1 MIGIL
6 IADINELKSIE
17 YDSIEKVGN
26 YELRIK
32 GDKVYLH
39 SGIGIAN
46 AAAATQKLIDYGVTE
61 LWNYGSVGAYKDH
74 EVYEIVI
81 PEKILYHDVNTPW
94 YKRGQTP
101 GEKEYYINALKGNG
115 TLASG
120 SSFITDKKY
129 MAKVKKE
136 LGATIFDMETA
147 AIAQIA
153 DKNNIPL
160 KVVKVV
166 SDVIGKEIEELEDI
180 NKRIEKAGK
189 IAFKEILK
197 IS

>member
-6 IADINELKSIE
+6 IADINELKNIE
-17 YDSIEKVGN
+17 YDSKHKIGK
-26 YELRIK
+26 YELLQK
-32 GDKVYLH
+32 GDKVFMH
-39 SGIGIAN
+39 TGIGIAN

-61 LWNYGSVGAYKDH
+61 LWNYGAVGAYKDH

-81 PEKILYHDVNTPW
+81 PEKILYHDVHTPW

-101 GEKEYYINALKGNG
+101 GEKEYYTNALKGVG
-115 TLASG
+115 VLASG
-120 SSFITDKKY
+120 SSFVADEEY
-129 MAKVKKE
+129 MRKAKEE

-166 SDVIGKEIEELEDI
+166 SDVIGKETKELEDI
-180 NKRIEKAGK
+180 NKRIENAGK
-189 IAFKEILK
+189 LALNEILK
-197 IS
+197 LS

>member
-81 PEKILYHDVNTPW
+81 PEKILYHDEPEARVPLPF
-94 YKRGQTP
+94 K
-101 GEKEYYINALKGNG
+101 A
-115 TLASG
+115 
-120 SSFITDKKY
+120 FI
-129 MAKVKKE
+129 
-136 LGATIFDMETA
+136 
-147 AIAQIA
+147 
-153 DKNNIPL
+153 
-160 KVVKVV
+160 
-166 SDVIGKEIEELEDI
+166 
-180 NKRIEKAGK
+180 
-189 IAFKEILK
+189 
-197 IS
+197 